1 MSLLR
6 ESLEKN
12 GIVLDEQVIEKLETY
27 QAMLMDWNT
36 RMDLTSVRDGDMASR
51 HFVDSLLPMKTEG
64 LIPKAGKL
72 IDVGTGAGFPGM
84 PLAIANPELKV
95 VLLDAQEKRCN
106 FLRAVKEELHLDN
119 VEILH
124 GRAEDAGRDG
134 KLREQFDR
142 AVARAVAA
150 LNVLS
155 EYLLPF
161 IKVGGRMLCWK
172 GPGAVEEVPA
182 AKSAIAQL
190 GGKNV
195 CTLPMAYE
203 NEHHVLVCADKKE
216 KTLPQF
222 PRKNGIPSKRPL
234 K

>member
-1 MSLLR
+1 MLKELLTKYGVPVT
-6 ESLEKN
+6 EQALCNLEK
-12 GIVLDEQVIEKLETY
+12 Y
-27 QAMLMDWNT
+27 QEMLMDWNT
-36 RMDLTSVRDGDMASR
+36 RMDLTSVKDGDMASR
-51 HFVDSLLPMKTEG
+51 HFLDSLLPMREKGVIPEEG
-64 LIPKAGKL
+64 SL

-84 PLAIANPELKV
+84 PLAIANPGLRV

-106 FLRAVKEELHLDN
+106 FLRAVKDELGLDN
-119 VEILH
+119 VTVIH
-124 GRAEDAGRDG
+124 ARAEDAGRDL

-142 AVARAVAA
+142 ATARAVAA
-150 LNVLS
+150 LPVLS

-161 IKVGGRMLCWK
+161 VKVGGKMLCWK

-190 GGKNV
+190 GGGNTR
-195 CTLPMAYE
+195 TLPMAYE
-203 NEHHVLVCADKKE
+203 DEHHVLVITDKKE

>member
-6 ESLEKN
+6 ESLTRN
-12 GIVLDEQVIEKLETY
+12 GIVLSDDVIAKLEKY
-27 QAMLMDWNT
+27 QEMLMDWNT
-36 RMDLTSVRDGDMASR
+36 RMDLTSVKDGDMASR
-51 HFVDSLLPMKTEG
+51 HFVDSLLPMREDG
-64 LIPKAGKL
+64 LIPQTGKL

-95 VLLDAQEKRCN
+95 TLLDAQEKRCS
-106 FLRAVKEELHLDN
+106 FLRAVKEELQLDN
-119 VEILH
+119 VVILH
-124 GRAEDAGRDG
+124 GRAEDAGRD
-134 KLREQFDR
+134 KMLREQFDR

-161 IKVGGRMLCWK
+161 VKVGGQMLCWK
-172 GPGAVEEVPA
+172 GPGAAEEVPA

-190 GGKNV
+190 GGGNV
-195 CTLPMAYE
+195 VTLPMGYE
-203 NEHHVLVCADKKE
+203 NERHVLVCADKKE

-222 PRKNGIPSKRPL
+222 PRKNGTPSKRPL

>member
-1 MSLLR
+1 MSLLK
-6 ESLEKN
+6 ELLEKN
-12 GIVLDEQVIEKLETY
+12 GVLLPDDIVLKLEKY
-27 QAMLMDWNT
+27 QEMLMDWNT
-36 RMDLTSVRDGDMASR
+36 RMDLTSVKDGDMASR
-51 HFVDSLLPMKTEG
+51 HFVDSLLPMREKGIVPEEG
-64 LIPKAGKL
+64 RL

-84 PLAIANPELKV
+84 PLAIANPALQV
-95 VLLDAQEKRCN
+95 TLLDAQEKRCN

-119 VEILH
+119 VVILH

-134 KLREQFDR
+134 KLREKFDC
-142 AVARAVAA
+142 ATARAVAA

-161 IKVGGRMLCWK
+161 VRVGGKMLCWK
-172 GPGAVEEVPA
+172 GPGAAEEVPN

-190 GGKNV
+190 GGGNAK
-195 CTLPMAYE
+195 TLPMATE
-203 NEHHVLVCADKKE
+203 NEHHVLVSVDKKE

-222 PRKNGIPSKRPL
+222 PRKNGVPSKRPL